1 MSIAAS
7 LLGDLEVLQYLAEI
21 PDNTY
26 KPQNYDSPLDMHEV
40 DLDEPFDMED
50 ICYYL
55 ASNAHWN
62 ALKWAI
68 SEKYPHKYTT
78 LEGAVYGGAN
88 IEILQW
94 LYSQGCIY
102 IEFEGYSIL
111 KCVARRGD
119 WSVMKWLRQIGCHW
133 DPADMHNWKM
143 TDCLRQISC
152 PWDASTF
159 TSALKIYDVDVLSW
173 LKDNGGPWNQDVF
186 YVAVERGDFKLLVWL
201 RMEGFPWESRTF
213 NYAISQGADIF
224 TLKWFLYEDT
234 SLMDDNTFNA
244 AIKRGDMDILKWL
257 RTKNCKVTK
266 HTFIYA
272 IEQKVNMDIMNVL
285 LGCLG

>member
-173 LKDNGGPWNQDVF
+173 LKDNGGPWN
-186 YVAVERGDFKLLVWL
+186 
-201 RMEGFPWESRTF
+201 
-213 NYAISQGADIF
+213 
-224 TLKWFLYEDT
+224 
-234 SLMDDNTFNA
+234 
-244 AIKRGDMDILKWL
+244 
-257 RTKNCKVTK
+257 
-266 HTFIYA
+266 
-272 IEQKVNMDIMNVL
+272 
-285 LGCLG
+285 